1 MYWPSKHPTYTYV
14 APPIER
20 RLGISASEF
29 TVADVVRAVVELG
42 IEVSTGREDAVPDVR
57 PVKVDETGLP
67 SPEVDPI
74 AVTLA
79 PEANP
84 EVDPVAV
91 TLAPEANPDVDPI
104 AVALAPEGNDVVTG
118 TTISTKLDVR
128 KQTSQC

>member
-1 MYWPSKHPTYTYV
+1 MESS
-14 APPIER
+14 
-20 RLGISASEF
+20 LGISASEF

-42 IEVSTGREDAVPDVR
+42 IEVSTGMEDAVPEVR

-84 EVDPVAV
+84 EVDP
-91 TLAPEANPDVDPI
+91 I
-104 AVALAPEGNDVVTG
+104 AVALAPEGNDVATG
-118 TTISTKLDVR
+118 TTTSTKLDVR
-128 KQTSQC
+128 KQTSPR

>member
-42 IEVSTGREDAVPDVR
+42 IEVSTGMEDAVPEGR
-57 PVKVDETGLP
+57 PVKVDEIGLP

-79 PEANP
+79 PEA
-84 EVDPVAV
+84 
-91 TLAPEANPDVDPI
+91 
-104 AVALAPEGNDVVTG
+104 LAPEGNDVATG
-118 TTISTKLDVR
+118 TTTSTKLDVR
-128 KQTSQC
+128 KQTSQR